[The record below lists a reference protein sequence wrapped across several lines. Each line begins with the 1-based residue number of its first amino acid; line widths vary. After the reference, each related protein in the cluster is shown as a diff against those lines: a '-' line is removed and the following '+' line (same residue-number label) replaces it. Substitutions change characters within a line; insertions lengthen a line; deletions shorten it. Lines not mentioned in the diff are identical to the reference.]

1 MAETYI
7 PMARWGRDHW
17 RCLAYVEAVAVEMAG
32 FQVGADPR
40 MTANRRHFRI
50 LAEHCPR
57 PRRPNHPP
65 RPGLVMQPEYATR
78 LADGSQP
85 DPAHDDWCCVQD
97 MAAEGLFTAG
107 PDRVQAGETLHL
119 SERGLVLAAELRQHK
134 AAGHP
139 IGAFRRGQDNL
150 EEAVCPA

>member
-1 MAETYI
+1 MAEIYV

-97 MAAEGLFTAG
+97 MAAE
-107 PDRVQAGETLHL
+107 
-119 SERGLVLAAELRQHK
+119 LRQHK